1 MKISKK
7 SWITIALGFL
17 IMAAISLSFVYYQ
30 NAGERERLQADLLSA
45 RSRLSTVDM
54 STLTYQQENLECDL
68 NQAYREYEADKEK
81 FVQSIENIAV
91 SNVLYST
98 ANVNSVNITDMSS
111 SDVCSE
117 IIEGA
122 PCLALSLNAKV
133 VGDVDNLV
141 AFITQLND
149 DLINAVVKSVSMD
162 IPSSGNDKIA
172 SVSIRMVIYTYEER

>member
-1 MKISKK
+1 VKISKK
-7 SWITIALGFL
+7 SWFTIALGFL
-17 IMAAISLSFVYYQ
+17 IMAAVSLSFVYYQ
-30 NAGERERLQADLLSA
+30 RTGEREQLQADLLSA

-54 STLTYQQENLECDL
+54 LTLTHQQKVLEGDL
-68 NQAYREYEADKEK
+68 NQAYAEYAADKKK

-98 ANVNSVNITDMSS
+98 ANANSVNITEMSS
-111 SDVCSE
+111 SDVSSE
-117 IIEGA
+117 VIEGA
-122 PCLALSLNAKV
+122 PCLALSLDARV
-133 VGDVDNLV
+133 VGKVDNLV

-172 SVSIRMVIYTYEER
+172 SAGIRVVIYTYEER